1 MKIIAHRGASG
12 SAPENTISAFK
23 LALKYGCDGIELD
36 VQQTLCGEI
45 VVFHDWKLERTTNG
59 KGSLRDKTL
68 EELKELDCGSWFSE
82 KFINEKIPTLDEVL
96 EIIPENI
103 LINIEIK
110 EEYSKERGIE
120 KKVLEILKKR
130 KRSNIIIS
138 SFSHN
143 ILKNIYRINKEIKLG
158 LLIGGSLTDI
168 LMYIKMSG
176 IKFFSYHP
184 EKSFLRKEEV
194 EVLSKEGIEINVWTV
209 NDIEDA
215 KILKLMGVTSVIT
228 NYPEKIKKLKI

>member
-12 SAPENTISAFK
+12 NAPENTISSFK
-23 LALKYGCDGIELD
+23 LALEYGCDGIELD
-36 VQQTLCGEI
+36 VQQTLCGEV

-59 KGSLRDKTL
+59 KGYLRDKTL
-68 EELKELDCGSWFSE
+68 EELKKLDCGSWFSE

-103 LINIEIK
+103 LLNIEIK
-110 EEYSKERGIE
+110 EEYSRENGIE
-120 KKVLEILKKR
+120 KRILEILNKR
-130 KRSNIIIS
+130 RRNNVIIS

-184 EKSFLRKEEV
+184 EKSFLRNEEV
-194 EVLSKEGIEINVWTV
+194 ENLLKEGIEINVWTV

-228 NYPEKIKKLKI
+228 NYPEKIKKIN